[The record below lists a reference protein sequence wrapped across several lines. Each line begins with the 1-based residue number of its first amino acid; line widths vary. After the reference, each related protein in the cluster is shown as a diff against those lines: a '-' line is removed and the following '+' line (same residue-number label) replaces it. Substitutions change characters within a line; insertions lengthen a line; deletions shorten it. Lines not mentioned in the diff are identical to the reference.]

1 MANETNKNKL
11 TEDQL
16 KLVQGAGGISTGEY
30 NPRPPRDGPVC
41 GTGDVATMS
50 MVRSSLHCKDSPGQN
65 EDYAFYTEKKSP

>member
-16 KLVQGAGGISTGEY
+16 KLVQGAGGILTGEN

-41 GTGDVATMS
+41 GAGDVATMS
-50 MVRSSLHCKDSPGQN
+50 MARSPSRCKDSPGQN
-65 EDYAFYTEKKSP
+65 EDYAFYIEKKLP